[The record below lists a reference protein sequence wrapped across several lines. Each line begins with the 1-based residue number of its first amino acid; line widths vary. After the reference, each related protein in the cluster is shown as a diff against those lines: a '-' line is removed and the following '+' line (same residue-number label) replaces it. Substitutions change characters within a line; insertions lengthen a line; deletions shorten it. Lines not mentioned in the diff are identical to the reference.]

1 MTDTDTSAG
10 VVDRAV
16 EIVCDEFGYTRN
28 DLTQKAETELR
39 DLTARVQKLEAAQT
53 VVGNW
58 VYPPTH
64 DEPMSSALV
73 ARVQEV
79 EAKLATARKD
89 ALREAAEKIDCV
101 CAGFQCDSPSSC
113 PRIHVETIL
122 TLIDQPPIQSPKS
135 RRKQRKMF

>member
-10 VVDRAV
+10 VVARAV

-64 DEPMSSALV
+64 DQPAN
-73 ARVQEV
+73 
-79 EAKLATARKD
+79 KGDRK
-89 ALREAAEKIDCV
+89 
-101 CAGFQCDSPSSC
+101 
-113 PRIHVETIL
+113 
-122 TLIDQPPIQSPKS
+122 
-135 RRKQRKMF
+135 